1 MALYLTIAL
10 YVACDLIANITAF
23 KPLAIG
29 DIVVPGGVFI
39 YALTFTLIDL
49 INEQLGREGARK
61 VVFSAFAANTLLAL
75 YSAFIITVPSPAF
88 FTGQEAI
95 TTVLGSTPRIVGASL
110 AAFLISSLLDVEI
123 FAQWKA
129 RVAGH
134 KWARVLLSNGIST
147 GVDSVVFVCVAFW
160 GVYPVVPLMA
170 GQYVVKMGVTV
181 LSLPLIYAGGRGMKK
196 LSRGTD

>member
-1 MALYLTIAL
+1 M
-10 YVACDLIANITAF
+10 
-23 KPLAIG
+23 
-29 DIVVPGGVFI
+29 
-39 YALTFTLIDL
+39 
-49 INEQLGREGARK
+49 
-61 VVFSAFAANTLLAL
+61 
-75 YSAFIITVPSPAF
+75 
-88 FTGQEAI
+88 
-95 TTVLGSTPRIVGASL
+95 GASL

-129 RVAGH
+129 RVAGQ

-196 LSRGTD
+196 LSRETD